1 MIKLIFFKE
10 GRAVESESRELA
22 FFGKI
27 AAGVTHE
34 LRNVLAIINESNGL
48 MSDLIAMSKN
58 VSFPH
63 YDRFLRS
70 ITKIEQQVRR
80 GVELTGKFNR
90 FSHSMDNPIV
100 SVDLNEIVELT
111 VSLAQR
117 FARLKHVEL
126 IHTPCSKPVM
136 LLTNPF
142 RLQMALTKAVDS
154 CVATMDG
161 TGIVVLEVVE
171 DSVKPSLD
179 IRCKTAPESTGELK
193 DALAGFRGWHEFME
207 LASMLGAVI
216 EWNENASGG
225 FRVILNSER
234 EPMVSA

>member
-1 MIKLIFFKE
+1 M
-10 GRAVESESRELA
+10 ESRELA

-58 VSFPH
+58 MSFPH
-63 YDRFLRS
+63 QDRFQRS
-70 ITKIEQQVRR
+70 IKKIEEQVRR
-80 GVELTGKFNR
+80 GVDLTGRFNR
-90 FSHSMDNPIV
+90 FSHSMDNPVV
-100 SVDLNEIVELT
+100 SVDLNEVVELT
-111 VSLAQR
+111 VALAQR

-126 IHTPCSKPVM
+126 IHSACSKPVM

-142 RLQMALTKAVDS
+142 RIQMAVSKAIDS
-154 CVATMDG
+154 CVATMSG

-171 DSVKPSLD
+171 GAEHPSLD
-179 IRCKTAPESTGELK
+179 IRCESAPESGDQLK
-193 DALAGFRGWHEFME
+193 DALAGFRVWNEFEE
-207 LASMLGAVI
+207 LASMMGAVV

-225 FRVILNSER
+225 FRVVLASER
-234 EPMVSA
+234 EPVLSA